1 MRSHE
6 ARRRQTTCG
15 PSPATRSARSSEN
28 ATVLSQMIRS
38 SDLLGFV
45 TDVAEGRHGDERR
58 VRIPIQDA
66 DAHATFY
73 VVALL
78 DAPRAVLDIVE
89 ELRR

>member
-1 MRSHE
+1 MRSHWV
-6 ARRRQTTCG
+6 RRRQTTCR
-15 PSPATRSARSSEN
+15 PSPATRSARSSKN

-45 TDVAEGRHGDERR
+45 TDVTGGQHGDERR

-73 VVALL
+73 VVAMT
-78 DAPRAVLDIVE
+78 DAPQAVARIVD
-89 ELRR
+89 LVRG

>member
-6 ARRRQTTCG
+6 ARRRQTTCR
-15 PSPATRSARSSEN
+15 PSPATRSARSSKN

-45 TDVAEGRHGDERR
+45 TDVAEGRHGDEGR